1 MVGPSYGV
9 HQGVPRGD
17 VRRER
22 QPAGGGVAVRG
33 VLVLDD
39 RRYGGDTGGGERPE
53 GEQIPASVGGRRGRG
68 MVGPSYPVDEDV
80 PRRYIRGISQGAVRG
95 VALRDIL

>member
-39 RRYGGDTGGGERPE
+39 RRYGGDTGGRRRAE
-53 GEQIPASVGGRRGRG
+53 GEKNPAGGGWGRGRG

-80 PRRYIRGISQGAVRG
+80 PRRYIRGISQSAVRG
-95 VALRDIL
+95 VAVR